1 MAKKFIEELMEQMT
15 LEEKLGQ
22 MTQLS
27 PDFLGIDPSMDLT
40 GPMNDFNVNPEWL
53 DKIGS
58 TLNGFGARQLRAMQ
72 EKHMK
77 ESRLHIPLLFMADVV
92 HGFKTSFPIPLAI
105 GCSFNPENYE
115 RVSHAA
121 AVESAASGI
130 HLTFAPMT
138 DLVRDPRWGRVMES
152 TGEDA
157 YLNSEMTKAAVRGFQ
172 GDNLKE
178 KGRIAACVKHFA
190 AYGAPW
196 GGRDYN
202 IVDMSEGILREYY
215 LPAYKAAVDVHVAMV
230 MTSFN
235 TVNRIPT
242 SANAWL
248 MRDILRKEWGFD
260 GVVIS
265 DYAAVDETITHGAC
279 ADGEEAA
286 EKGIK
291 AGVDI
296 EMMSTHYLHNVQK
309 LVDEGKLDMNL
320 IDEAVIRILELKDA
334 LGLFENP
341 YKDASEEDEKKL
353 HFCEEHRKT
362 AYEIA
367 LECAVLLKNEG
378 VLPLH
383 KNTDAPAEY
392 RGAGLKIGLT
402 GPFAGSG
409 DILGGW
415 TAGKQVTDASLYAG
429 LRTRLPEAE
438 FVAAM
443 TDELGALQRGAAD
456 VEDHIDEACTALK
469 DCDVIIAAVG
479 ENCEDTGEAASK
491 AYLRLSANQERLLH
505 ALKKLGKPVVMV
517 VFSGRPL
524 EIYPVLDCADAVLQG
539 WYLGTES
546 GLALAD
552 LLIGNAN
559 PSGRLSMSFPY
570 TVGQIPVHYNA
581 FQTGRPAG
589 GKDERYVSRYL
600 DCPNEP
606 LFCFGYGLSYS
617 DFEYNGFEVQKMK
630 EPKDPDDYWKS
641 VIANASV
648 QVKNV
653 SNVSGK
659 ETVQLY
665 IRDIASQVVRPLKE
679 LKGFKQVVLAPGEA
693 AEINFEVTREMLSYW
708 NNSGEFVF
716 EQGEF
721 DIMIGKNS
729 SEVETARVYVE

>member
-1 MAKKFIEELMEQMT
+1 MAKKFIEDLVRSMT

-27 PDFLGIDPSMDLT
+27 PEFLGIDPSIDLT
-40 GPMNDFNVNPEWL
+40 GPMNDLKVKPEWL
-53 DKIGS
+53 SVVGS
-58 TLNGFGARQLRAMQ
+58 TLNGFGAEKLRAMQ

-92 HGFKTSFPIPLAI
+92 HGYKTSFPIPLAM
-105 GCSFNPENYE
+105 GCSFNPDNYE
-115 RVSHAA
+115 RACHIA

-157 YLNSEMTKAAVRGFQ
+157 FLNSRMTAAAVRGFQ
-172 GDNLKE
+172 GGDFRQ

-202 IVDMSEGILREYY
+202 TVDMSEGILREYY
-215 LPAYKAAVDVHVAMV
+215 LPAYKAAVDAHVAMV

-235 TVNRIPT
+235 TVNRVPS
-242 SANAWL
+242 SANPWL
-248 MRDILRKEWGFD
+248 LRDLLREEWGFD

-265 DYAAVDETITHGAC
+265 DYAAVDETIAHGIC
-279 ADGEEAA
+279 ADGGEAA
-286 EKGIK
+286 AKCIG

-296 EMMSTHYLHNVQK
+296 EMMSTHYLTEGAR
-309 LVDEGKLDMNL
+309 LVDQGRLSMTL
-320 IDEAVIRILELKDA
+320 IDEAVTRILELKDA

-341 YKDASEEDEKKL
+341 YKDADADDEQRL
-353 HFCEEHRKT
+353 HLCSAHLQ
-362 AYEIA
+362 AAHDIA
-367 LECAVLLKNEG
+367 VECAVLLKNDD
-378 VLPLH
+378 VLPL
-383 KNTDAPAEY
+383 NTFGCRHGLAED
-392 RGAGLKIGLT
+392 RPLTVGLA
-402 GPFAGSG
+402 GPFVGSG

-415 TAGKQVTDASLYAG
+415 TAGKQQTDASLFAG
-429 LRTRLPEAE
+429 LKTRMENVR
-438 FVAAM
+438 FVTAM
-443 TDELGALQRGAAD
+443 TGELGPLQRGVTDVAD
-456 VEDHIDEACTALK
+456 DIRDACRKLK

-491 AYLRLSANQERLLH
+491 AYLRLSPNQERMIE
-505 ALKKLGKPVVMV
+505 ALGKLGRPVVTV

-524 EIYPVLDCADAVLQG
+524 ELLPILESCDALLQG
-539 WYLGTES
+539 WYLGSAS

-552 LLIGNAN
+552 LLVGNAN

-570 TVGQIPVHYNA
+570 TVGQIPVHYNT
-581 FQTGRPAG
+581 FNTGRPNSG
-589 GKDERYVSRYL
+589 QQDRYISRYM

-606 LFCFGYGLSYS
+606 LFPFGYGLSYS
-617 DFEYNGFEVQKMK
+617 EFDYTDFTVETCTGDILAARAAVT
-630 EPKDPDDYWKS
+630 
-641 VIANASV
+641 VT
-648 QVKNV
+648 NV
-653 SNVSGK
+653 SQVAGK

-665 IRDIASQVVRPLKE
+665 IRDVAASVVRPMKE
-679 LKGFKQVVLAPGEA
+679 LKDFTQVYLEPGQRARVSFDITED
-693 AEINFEVTREMLSYW
+693 MLSFW
-708 NNSGEFVF
+708 NNDGAFVF
-716 EQGEF
+716 EPGEF

-729 SEVETARVYVE
+729 GQVQTQRIYINMEKG